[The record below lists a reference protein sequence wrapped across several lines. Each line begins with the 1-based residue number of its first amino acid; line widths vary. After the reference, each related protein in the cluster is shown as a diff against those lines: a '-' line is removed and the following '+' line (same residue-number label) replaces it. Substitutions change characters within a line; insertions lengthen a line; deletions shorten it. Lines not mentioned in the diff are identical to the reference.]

1 MAEPGGDAVAAA
13 VTELHERGVRGWPGI
28 AVDRAAFG
36 AALARRLG
44 DALTSPAIAAL
55 HHDVYVAIAAAAG
68 DEGAARAC
76 DQIAIR
82 EVEFAARRL
91 RATETQAADVQSDLR
106 RLMFSADGE
115 RGAAITTFTG
125 RGDLRG
131 YLRVVAARALS
142 RRIAR
147 DRREV
152 ELEDDL
158 PDAFGASLDP
168 EVVMLREHY
177 RADVDAA
184 FRTALSALSSRARAV
199 LRYHLLDG
207 WSIDQIGERYGVH
220 RSSAARWV
228 TAAHAELG
236 AGIRAALAT
245 RLNIPESQVDSI
257 VALVTSRVEASIER
271 LLGTASTE

>member
-1 MAEPGGDAVAAA
+1 MTPAV
-13 VTELHERGVRGWPGI
+13 I
-28 AVDRAAFG
+28 A
-36 AALARRLG
+36 
-44 DALTSPAIAAL
+44 TL
-55 HHDVYVAIAAAAG
+55 HHDVYLAIAAAAG
-68 DEGAARAC
+68 DEAAAKACDEIAAR
-76 DQIAIR
+76 
-82 EVEFAARRL
+82 EVAFAARRL
-91 RATETQAADVQSDLR
+91 RATDTQAADVQSDVR
-106 RLMFSADGE
+106 RLLFSSEDT

-142 RRIAR
+142 RRIQR

-152 ELEDDL
+152 ELGDEL
-158 PDAFGASLDP
+158 PDAFGPALDP
-168 EVVMLREHY
+168 DVVMLREHY

-184 FRTALSALSSRARAV
+184 FRSALTALSSRSRAV

-236 AGIRAALAT
+236 AGIRSTLAA

-271 LLGTASTE
+271 LLGAPAE

>member
-1 MAEPGGDAVAAA
+1 MTA
-13 VTELHERGVRGWPGI
+13 LHERGIEAWPGI
-28 AVDRAAFG
+28 TVDRETFAQ
-36 AALARRLG
+36 ALASRLG
-44 DALTSPAIAAL
+44 AHAMSLAAIAAL
-55 HHDVYVAIAAAAG
+55 HHDVYLAIAAAGGNEA
-68 DEGAARAC
+68 AARAC
-76 DQIAIR
+76 DQIAVR

-91 RATETQAADVQSDLR
+91 RATDTQALDVQSDVR
-106 RLMFSADGE
+106 RLMFSEDEG
-115 RGAAITTFTG
+115 RGAAIATFTG

-131 YLRVVAARALS
+131 FLRVVAARALS
-142 RRIAR
+142 RRIQR

-152 ELEDDL
+152 ELGDEL
-158 PDAFGASLDP
+158 PDAFGSALDP

-184 FRTALSALSSRARAV
+184 FRAALGALSSRSRAV

-228 TAAHAELG
+228 SSAHQELG
-236 AGIRAALAT
+236 AGIRANLAT

-271 LLGTASTE
+271 LLGPPSDS